1 MIILPEEKT
10 GVTPYFTWSMI
21 LFFSKQQSLVQKT
34 KQQNNKTNNENYSLR
49 HRLIVQKY

>member
-1 MIILPEEKT
+1 MVVNDTI
-10 GVTPYFTWSMI
+10 
-21 LFFSKQQSLVQKT
+21 FSLNNNHLVQKT